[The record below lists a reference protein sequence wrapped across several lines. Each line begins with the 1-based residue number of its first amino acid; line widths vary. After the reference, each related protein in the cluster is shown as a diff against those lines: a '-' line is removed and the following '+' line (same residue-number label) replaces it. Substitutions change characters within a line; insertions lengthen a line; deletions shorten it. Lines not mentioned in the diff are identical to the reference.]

1 MPSGKLTRSQ
11 KNFIEKLS
19 ENSPKRMEEVQ
30 HFLVEKGAGS
40 LDELSVPDAS
50 ALIEKLKSQ
59 SEPSGI
65 KKSPNATKKQIS
77 FVKNLQT
84 GQERL
89 EFTEKFLKEH
99 GLGSLDELSM
109 ADASSLIE
117 SLKNIRSEEGGD
129 YKEKPATP
137 KQLDF
142 IDKLQA
148 TDREKK
154 VVQDFLAKMKKKS
167 LDDLTSREA
176 SNLIERLKS

>member
-65 KKSPNATKKQIS
+65 
-77 FVKNLQT
+77 
-84 GQERL
+84 
-89 EFTEKFLKEH
+89 
-99 GLGSLDELSM
+99 
-109 ADASSLIE
+109 
-117 SLKNIRSEEGGD
+117 
-129 YKEKPATP
+129 
-137 KQLDF
+137 
-142 IDKLQA
+142 
-148 TDREKK
+148 
-154 VVQDFLAKMKKKS
+154 AKMKKKS